1 MRRRGVAPFSLMH
14 LLPSSKDRACPS
26 PQCALVRRVSV
37 GVILVY
43 DMPERNCFFH
53 VRASVIDLGE
63 TAQFKRNRSAIEKIG
78 RNMRR
83 GRERHGCRSG
93 GSVRFAAQEDG
104 RGIPEQKAAG
114 NRRPL
119 HSGYKRAIR
128 PPVSAAG
135 RVRRN
140 RGSRRPDGRRSRA
153 PGAGSRRC
161 ARRAAVNA
169 SPRSVSPTV

>member
-104 RGIPEQKAAG
+104 RGIPEQK
-114 NRRPL
+114 
-119 HSGYKRAIR
+119 R
-128 PPVSAAG
+128 PPGTGGLCIPGTSGLFGRLFPRRVECAG
-135 RVRRN
+135 IVDLGDLMVGEAEHLAQDLVGVLAEQR
-140 RGSRRPDGRRSRA
+140 
-153 PGAGSRRC
+153 
-161 ARRAAVNA
+161 
-169 SPRSVSPTV
+169 